1 VKLSAIIQ
9 ARVLAF
15 VEMYDLDPKGR
26 VFPPEML
33 QQISK
38 YGNFAK
44 APQVAELDEQ
54 KGIEFQMGK
63 IGDTVVDALKL
74 YNTLLVLETHSNT
87 TSSKL
92 ALENLLEW
100 GKQQLGLRYEP
111 GMIRHWAYVSIL
123 TFYSESN
130 ILALANNPAA
140 KLATKVTGAVSEI
153 WKQPLTFEARAMS
166 ISHDPMLLKNGIAS
180 FLISPR
186 GDTPYTE
193 NKFYSE
199 APLPTDMHI
208 KFLEE
213 FEADVL
219 AASK

>member
-1 VKLSAIIQ
+1 VKLSAVIQ

-15 VEMYDLDPKGR
+15 VEMYDLDPSGR
-26 VFPPEML
+26 VFPPEMV
-33 QQISK
+33 QQIAK
-38 YGNFAK
+38 YGNFVK
-44 APQVAELDEQ
+44 APQVTELDEQ

-63 IGDTVVDALKL
+63 IGETVVDALKL

-87 TSSKL
+87 TNSKV
-92 ALENLLEW
+92 ALENILEW

-111 GMIRHWAYVSIL
+111 KMVRHWGYVSIV
-123 TFYSESN
+123 TFYSASN
-130 ILALANNPAA
+130 ILALASTPAA
-140 KLATKVTGAVSEI
+140 KLATKVTGAISDI
-153 WKQPLTFEARAMS
+153 WKQPITFESRAMS

-186 GDTPYTE
+186 GDTPYSD

-199 APLPTDMHI
+199 APLPTDTHI